1 MNGTPGGSEMKQ
13 QSEFDLPP
21 DIERYL
27 SALSKLYRQQG
38 QRHKLEI
45 IVNAQI
51 RVHEEWSADN
61 WNGGTYGHALYLTVP
76 QNIYLSCVDQRNEL
90 QAEIRSDLNKVH
102 NVQNEFIEEVFIE
115 MEKGEDEDW
124 RRKSGALQSGERTV
138 LPSATERLW
147 LTGAYRVFLS
157 HKSDV
162 RKETAKL
169 KEQIAP
175 FGISCFV
182 AHVDVHPTEEWQE
195 EIANALASMD
205 AFVALLTEGFH
216 ESLWTDQ
223 EVGYAIAR
231 GVPIIAARF
240 GTDPYG
246 FIGRFQALCCGWNDA
261 PVAIAK
267 LLIRQPRMLDAYI
280 AALPR
285 CKSFEEGNMMAKV
298 LPDMENLTIEQAD
311 QVMSI
316 FNGDPKLRGS
326 FGFRGNYPS
335 KYGLGL
341 AKHLSRATGQQYMLV
356 SSGEIKRR
364 KG

>member
-1 MNGTPGGSEMKQ
+1 MKQ

-147 LTGAYRVFLS
+147 LTGTYRVFLS
-157 HKSDV
+157 HKSEV
-162 RKETAKL
+162 RKETAEL

-182 AHVDVHPTEEWQE
+182 AHVDVHPTKEWQE

-205 AFVALLTEGFH
+205 AFVALLTEEFH
-216 ESLWTDQ
+216 DSLWTDQ

-231 GVPIIAARF
+231 GVPIIAARL
-240 GTDPYG
+240 GRDPYG
-246 FIGRFQALCCGWNDA
+246 FIGRFQALCCGWNEA
-261 PVAIAK
+261 PAAIAK

-285 CKSFEEGNMMAKV
+285 CKGFEEGNMMAKV
-298 LPDMENLTIEQAD
+298 LPEIENLTIEQAD

-316 FNGDPKLRGS
+316 FNGDSQLRGS
-326 FGFRGNYPS
+326 FGFNGNYPS
-335 KYGLGL
+335 KYGPGL
-341 AKHLSRATGQQYMLV
+341 AKHLSRATGQQYVSV